1 MMIRIILILVLI
13 VSGTT
18 ATYAQNRPS
27 APIETTKKIR
37 EARPSFMQLVQE
49 IDELQKNLLEL
60 EIAVTE
66 ANTARL
72 ESQNANSQKNLE
84 LMEKIYSLNKPLNQ
98 LRNEFDNRG
107 SQLLQWSRDIS
118 DAETRL
124 TQAEAQI
131 EEDGKLI
138 DQQIKGQTSRLDAL
152 EARIQNISTDYVQ
165 KTDFELSKEELL
177 TRIGYL
183 ENANQSL
190 VQRFQASEALIQQLG
205 EQIIDNSDRLALAN
219 KDALRHLRR
228 VEQLEA
234 QIVGLD
240 SLSDRLDMLA
250 AKDLKLDEEIFVIN
264 DIGSRLE
271 ELATDFH
278 LFQTELLRIEGEA
291 EKLDDISRLTAED
304 LSAVLSRV
312 DELEIVQFNLDDQNS
327 LRDRMSEFLYRQS
340 VMAEDVDQLKLLE
353 DKFMAI
359 EKRLAPDENL
369 PDAKEEIPG
378 MQHSSE
384 TKPFLY

>member
-1 MMIRIILILVLI
+1 
-13 VSGTT
+13 
-18 ATYAQNRPS
+18 
-27 APIETTKKIR
+27 
-37 EARPSFMQLVQE
+37 MQLVQE

>member
-1 MMIRIILILVLI
+1 
-13 VSGTT
+13 
-18 ATYAQNRPS
+18 
-27 APIETTKKIR
+27 
-37 EARPSFMQLVQE
+37 MQLVQE

-250 AKDLKLDEEIFVIN
+250 AKDLELDEEIFVIN

-304 LSAVLSRV
+304 LSALLSRV

-359 EKRLAPDENL
+359 EKRFAPDESL
-369 PDAKEEIPG
+369 PDAKGEIPG

>member
-1 MMIRIILILVLI
+1 
-13 VSGTT
+13 
-18 ATYAQNRPS
+18 
-27 APIETTKKIR
+27 
-37 EARPSFMQLVQE
+37 
-49 IDELQKNLLEL
+49 
-60 EIAVTE
+60 
-66 ANTARL
+66 
-72 ESQNANSQKNLE
+72 
-84 LMEKIYSLNKPLNQ
+84 
-98 LRNEFDNRG
+98 
-107 SQLLQWSRDIS
+107 
-118 DAETRL
+118 
-124 TQAEAQI
+124 
-131 EEDGKLI
+131 
-138 DQQIKGQTSRLDAL
+138 
-152 EARIQNISTDYVQ
+152 
-165 KTDFELSKEELL
+165 
-177 TRIGYL
+177 
-183 ENANQSL
+183 
-190 VQRFQASEALIQQLG
+190 
-205 EQIIDNSDRLALAN
+205 
-219 KDALRHLRR
+219 
-228 VEQLEA
+228 
-234 QIVGLD
+234 
-240 SLSDRLDMLA
+240 MLA
-250 AKDLKLDEEIFVIN
+250 AKDLELDEEIFVIN